1 MRRTPRWLLDVTTM
15 YGMQHQQLSP
25 DRAKVWKERSPRKMA
40 DWHDERLIKD
50 EDFQEDEVWAF
61 GKRVEESNPKL
72 NISEKLERYIPHH
85 QQQQKQQQSAAPI
98 RIPDWSKGLNHGCY
112 KDDYDV
118 SGIHGDDEMMP
129 PHEYINRRVARSQ
142 IASFSMCEGV
152 GRTLKGRDLSKL
164 RNAIL
169 TKTGFL
175 E

>member
-1 MRRTPRWLLDVTTM
+1 
-15 YGMQHQQLSP
+15 
-25 DRAKVWKERSPRKMA
+25 MA
-40 DWHDERLIKD
+40 DWHEDSLIKD
-50 EDFQEDEVWAF
+50 KDFQEDGVWAV
-61 GKRVEESNPKL
+61 GKRIEVESNPKL
-72 NISEKLERYIPHH
+72 NKSEKLKRYAWTSIDGVGAPRTLSKGSRIPHH
-85 QQQQKQQQSAAPI
+85 QQQQKQQQSSAPM
-98 RIPDWSKGLNHGCY
+98 RIPDWSKIYKEKPNGSNHGCY

-142 IASFSMCEGV
+142 IAPFSMCEGV
-152 GRTLKGRDLSKL
+152 GRTLKGRDLSQL